1 MKRVRTLAVALLV
14 FALAAPAGADVTD
27 PGGSF
32 FDDDGIVHEGA
43 IEAIRIED
51 VTRGCNPPQ
60 NTNFCPDEPVTRG
73 QMAAFLARALDLEPG
88 KSSRFV
94 DTSDSVF
101 ADDIDRLAHAGI
113 TRGCNPP
120 ENSRFCP
127 DAPVTRGQMAA
138 FLVRAFGYS
147 DPGPG
152 DRFDDDNGSVF
163 EGDIDRLAHAGITRG
178 CNPPENNRFCPDAL
192 VTRAEMATF
201 LARALELPITEPP
214 ARADTQDG
222 ERLNLLELAEA
233 QGCDIATGTEG
244 GPTVCEASAE
254 IPAGEPFWVQ
264 HGWFLEAD
272 GSLDANTFELTL
284 NGTTLDMFE
293 EVVVEDGRT
302 SRQFSFQFPGS
313 LTPTTHELV
322 GTWLWDG
329 TPDLRVILELKI
341 TP

>member
-1 MKRVRTLAVALLV
+1 
-14 FALAAPAGADVTD
+14 
-27 PGGSF
+27 
-32 FDDDGIVHEGA
+32 
-43 IEAIRIED
+43 
-51 VTRGCNPPQ
+51 
-60 NTNFCPDEPVTRG
+60 
-73 QMAAFLARALDLEPG
+73 
-88 KSSRFV
+88 
-94 DTSDSVF
+94 
-101 ADDIDRLAHAGI
+101 
-113 TRGCNPP
+113 
-120 ENSRFCP
+120 
-127 DAPVTRGQMAA
+127 
-138 FLVRAFGYS
+138 
-147 DPGPG
+147 
-152 DRFDDDNGSVF
+152 
-163 EGDIDRLAHAGITRG
+163 
-178 CNPPENNRFCPDAL
+178 
-192 VTRAEMATF
+192 
-201 LARALELPITEPP
+201 
-214 ARADTQDG
+214 
-222 ERLNLLELAEA
+222 LELAEA

-329 TPDLRVILELKI
+329 TPDVQVILELKI